1 LKSPRSLSV
10 SLCVL
15 ISTLAAAAERAA
27 AEKKEAPGSATI
39 AKAYEGLELRNI
51 GPFRGGR
58 VTAVAG
64 VRWKPLVYYFG
75 GTGGGVW
82 KTVDG
87 GSNWTPMSDKDF
99 KTGSVGA
106 IGIAESDPNVIY
118 AGMGEA
124 PIRGNVS
131 HGDGVYKSTDG
142 GKTWKNV
149 GLKSTYEISRVR
161 VHPKNPDLV
170 YVAALGHVWG
180 SNPDRGIFR
189 SRDGGRTWEKVL
201 SVSEKTGAS
210 DLCMDPNNP
219 RILYAGLWQV
229 YRKPWTLESG
239 GPEGGIWRTADGGDT
254 WKKLAGGLPEGTVGN
269 IGVAVSPARPE
280 RVWAILE
287 SKDKGGVYRSDD
299 GGEKWTR
306 VNSENKL
313 RQRAWYYTKIYA
325 DPKNAESVYVLNTAF
340 FRSNDGGKTYNPI
353 RVPHGD
359 NHDLW
364 IDPDDPDRMIESN
377 DGGANVSFNGG
388 RTWSS
393 IMNQPTAQFYR
404 VTTDDRFP
412 YWVYGAQQD
421 NTTVAIAS
429 RGRGRGID
437 TSDWHPVGGGESGW
451 IAPKPKNPD
460 IVFAGSYGGNIS
472 RYDHKTGQ
480 TRNVVAW
487 PQLAIGRGG
496 KDLKYRFQW
505 NAPIVISP
513 HDPNTLYHAAQV
525 LLRSRDEGQS
535 WEEISPDLTRNDRA
549 KQGKSGG
556 PITHDDTGVE
566 VYDTIFT
573 VMESPL
579 EKDVIW
585 VGTDDGLLQLTR
597 DGGKNWQNVTP
608 KGIPEWIRINSLDVS
623 RNEKG
628 TCYVAG
634 TMYQFDDFH
643 AYLYKTTD
651 YGKTWRKIV
660 NGIPENAF
668 TRVIRED
675 PERRGFLYAGTELGL
690 YVSFDDGGS
699 WQPFQFNLPV
709 VPVTDLAVKEGDLVV
724 ATQGRAFWI
733 LDDLTPV
740 REFKDALVAERVHV
754 FKPRPAVRFP
764 GGGFGGGEEETSLGA
779 IGKNPGNGVLVNY
792 YLREK
797 PGEKEF
803 LTVEFLEG
811 DTVLRSFTSEK
822 KTREGEEAG
831 ASGAAPG
838 GGGAGGP
845 GDEEGEKPI
854 EPKPGLNRLVWD
866 MRIVKPSLL
875 PRAIIWGNSQG
886 PKVAPGTYTVRV
898 KYAGQTLT
906 EQFEVRP
913 NPDAAATAEDLTKQY
928 AFLRQAREGLSACHD
943 GVQQIRDIKN
953 QVKEIGDRA
962 EKLGKGKA
970 LKEKGKALSEKLAAI
985 EKKLVNPDIQSNQD
999 VLNFEPALDHQFAG
1013 IATVAASADAKPTDA
1028 SPIYLK
1034 QIQGELAAVQA
1045 ELKAVLDKDLADFN
1059 QEVRK
1064 QDVPPVVVV
1073 PGKKEGT

>member
-1 LKSPRSLSV
+1 MKTLRG
-10 SLCVL
+10 LCVAL
-15 ISTLAAAAERAA
+15 CALTSLGFLFAAEMT
-27 AEKKEAPGSATI
+27 AEKKNVATI
-39 AKAYEGLELRNI
+39 AKAYEGMEFRSV

-64 VRWKPLVYYFG
+64 VRWSPLVYYFG
-75 GTGGGVW
+75 GTGGGIW

-87 GSNWTPMSDKDF
+87 GSNWAPMSDKDF

-106 IGIAESDPNVIY
+106 IGVAESDPNVIY

-131 HGDGVYKSTDG
+131 NGDGVYKSTDG

-149 GLKSTYEISRVR
+149 GLKSTYQISRVR

-189 SRDGGRTWEKVL
+189 SRDGGKTWEKVL
-201 SVSEKTGAS
+201 FVSEKTGAS
-210 DLCMDPNNP
+210 DLCMDPGNP
-219 RILYAGLWQV
+219 RILYAAFWQV

-254 WKKLAGGLPEGTVGN
+254 WRKLAGGLPEGIVGN

-280 RVWAILE
+280 RIWAIVE
-287 SKDKGGVYRSDD
+287 SKEKGGVYRSDD

-325 DPKNAESVYVLNTAF
+325 DPKNAESVSVLNTGF
-340 FRSNDGGKTYNPI
+340 FRSNDGGKTYSPI

-364 IDPDDPDRMIESN
+364 LDPDDPDRMIESN

-404 VTTDDRFP
+404 VVTDDRFP
-412 YWVYGAQQD
+412 YWIYGAQQD
-421 NTTVAIAS
+421 NSTVAIAS

-437 TSDWHPVGGGESGW
+437 TGDWYPVGGGESGW
-451 IAPKPKNPD
+451 IAPKPGNPEV
-460 IVFAGSYGGNIS
+460 VFAGSYGGNIT
-472 RYDHKTGQ
+472 RYDHRTGQ
-480 TRNVVAW
+480 SRNVVAW
-487 PQLAIGRGG
+487 PQLAIGRGA

-535 WEEISPDLTRNDRA
+535 WEEISGDLTRNDRT

-556 PITHDDTGVE
+556 PITHDDTGIE

-585 VGTDDGLLQLTR
+585 VGTDDGLVQRTR
-597 DGGKNWQNVTP
+597 DGGKSWQNVTP
-608 KGIPEWIRINSLDVS
+608 KGIPEWIRVNSLDVS
-623 RNEKG
+623 ARAKG
-628 TCYVAG
+628 TCYVAA
-634 TMYQFDDFH
+634 TMYQFDDFRP
-643 AYLYKTTD
+643 YLYKTSD
-651 YGKTWRKIV
+651 YGRTWTKIV

-675 PERRGFLYAGTELGL
+675 PERPGLLYAGTELGL
-690 YVSFDDGGS
+690 FVSFDDGAR

-709 VPVTDLAVKEGDLVV
+709 VPVTDLAVKEGDLIV

-733 LDDLTPV
+733 LDDLNPV
-740 REFKDALVAERVHV
+740 RQFQDALAAERLHV

-764 GGGFGGGEEETSLGA
+764 GGGFGGGEEEGPLGA
-779 IGKNPGNGVLVNY
+779 IGKNPPNGVLVNY
-792 YLREK
+792 SLREK
-797 PGEKEF
+797 PAEKDF
-803 LTVEFLEG
+803 VTVEFLEG
-811 DTVLRSFTSEK
+811 DKVLRAFTSEK
-822 KTREGEEAG
+822 KAREGEEAG
-831 ASGAAPG
+831 AAPG
-838 GGGAGGP
+838 GSAGGP
-845 GDEEGEKPI
+845 GDEEREKPI
-854 EPKPGLNRLVWD
+854 EPKAGLNRLVWD

-875 PRAIIWGNSQG
+875 PRAVIWGNSRG
-886 PKVAPGTYTVRV
+886 PKVAPGTYSVRV

-913 NPDAAATAEDLTKQY
+913 NPNAGATAEDLKQQY
-928 AFLRQAREGLSACHD
+928 DLLRQAREGLSACHED
-943 GVQQIRDIKN
+943 VQQIRDVKN
-953 QVKEIGDRA
+953 QLKEIGDRA
-962 EKLGKGKA
+962 EKLGKGKT
-970 LKEKGKALSEKLAAI
+970 LKEKGKALSDKLSAI
-985 EKKLVNPDIQSNQD
+985 EKKLVNPDIKSNQD
-999 VLNFEPALDHQFAG
+999 MLNFEPALDHQFAG
-1013 IATVAASADAKPTDA
+1013 IATVVASADAKPTDS
-1028 SPIYLK
+1028 SPIFLK
-1034 QIQGELAAVQA
+1034 QIQTELASVQA
-1045 ELKAVLDKDLADFN
+1045 DLKAILDKDLAEFN

-1064 QDVPPVVVV
+1064 EEIPPIVVV
-1073 PGKKEGT
+1073 PKKREGV